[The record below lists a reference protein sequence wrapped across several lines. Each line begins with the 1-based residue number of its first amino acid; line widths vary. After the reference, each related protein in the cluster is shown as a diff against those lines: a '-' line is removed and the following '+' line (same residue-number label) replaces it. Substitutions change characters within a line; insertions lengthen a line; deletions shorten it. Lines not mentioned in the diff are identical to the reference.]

1 VSYAGDRLKKNPG
14 LKHCNLV
21 ALMFRFAKS
30 MMANRFVFLPYYMQ
44 TEKIN
49 WKVDGMT
56 CANCA
61 LSINRA
67 LEKEGLSNISVNVI
81 TGDVS
86 FDTVDSNGT
95 VTKAQKRVESLGYA
109 VSGANAP
116 AVAKKKPLFGLSKYM
131 LYFWISL
138 PFTAVLMLHMI
149 PGLHLH
155 WLMNPFVQLGL
166 ALPVY
171 IIGMNYFGVS
181 AIKSI
186 RSGIPNMN
194 VLIALGATSAFLYS
208 IWGMFQP
215 NPEDF
220 MFFETAAS
228 IITIVFL
235 GYYLEDVSVART
247 QKSIK
252 ELTREHVVMAHM
264 IAYDADGHENVF
276 AVESKS
282 LKVGDLVLIKTGDQV
297 PADCKILS
305 GEAEV
310 NEALLTGESLPVI
323 KKQGDIVV
331 GGSVVSN
338 GNLKAYVT
346 AVGADTV
353 LSSIVAMMKKAQTEK
368 PPVQQLADRISAV
381 FIPLV
386 LIIATG
392 TLLVNHFVFDINFQG
407 SLMRA
412 VAVLVIACPCAMGL
426 ATPAAIAV
434 GLGRAA
440 KNGILFTDVKRME
453 LFKDVQ
459 RMVFDKTGTLTTG
472 KFQISN
478 FGLQNMQVA
487 GNENEQAEDQFKK
500 LVYSLEKYSGHP
512 IAKSISAAWKRK
524 DVVRWDKIEEV
535 KGLGMRAADREGNKY
550 FIGASAGVKGTFPQG
565 HNLYVTKNEH
575 LIGWIDIADEIRPE
589 AKELIDFCKSKGIET
604 VILSGDTEAKCR
616 EVAQA
621 IGIDTIVAGQ
631 SPEQKLALLE
641 KWSAEKP
648 TVMVGDGIND
658 APALAKA
665 TISVSLG
672 EASQLAIQSASV
684 VLTSGGLSK
693 LPKAMLL
700 GKHTYGTVKSNLFW
714 AFSYNIVAIP
724 IAAMG
729 MLHPTMAALIMGGSD
744 VVLALNSLWLGVRKL
759 K

>member
-1 VSYAGDRLKKNPG
+1 
-14 LKHCNLV
+14 
-21 ALMFRFAKS
+21 
-30 MMANRFVFLPYYMQ
+30 MQ
-44 TEKIN
+44 AEKIY
-49 WKVDGMT
+49 WKVDGIT

-61 LSINRA
+61 LSINKA
-67 LEKEGLSNISVNVI
+67 LEKEGLSNISVNAI

-86 FDTVDSNGT
+86 FETLDNNG
-95 VTKAQKRVESLGYA
+95 VVAKAQKRVEALGYA
-109 VSGANAP
+109 VSDGLVKTSGQQKAP
-116 AVAKKKPLFGLSKYM
+116 ALSKYM
-131 LYFWISL
+131 LRFWITF
-138 PFTAVLMLHMI
+138 PFTAILMLHMV

-155 WLMNPFVQLGL
+155 WLMNPWTQFGL

-171 IIGMNYFGVS
+171 IIGMSFFGKS
-181 AIKSI
+181 AFRSI
-186 RSGIPNMN
+186 RSGIPNMD
-194 VLIALGATSAFLYS
+194 VLIALGSTAAFAYS
-208 IWGMFQP
+208 FWGLFQP
-215 NPEDF
+215 NPADYL
-220 MFFETAAS
+220 FFETAAS
-228 IITIVFL
+228 IITIVLL
-235 GYYLEDVSVART
+235 GNYLEDYSIAKT
-247 QKSIK
+247 QKTIR
-252 ELTREHVVMAHM
+252 ELTKEHVVMANM
-264 IAYDADGHENVF
+264 IAYDSHGHENVF
-276 AVESKS
+276 QMESNA
-282 LKVGDLVLIKTGDQV
+282 LKVGDLVLIKTGEQV

-310 NEALLTGESLPVI
+310 SESLLTGESLPVL
-323 KKQGDIVV
+323 KTQGEIIV
-331 GGSVVSN
+331 GGSIVSN

-346 AVGADTV
+346 ATGNDTV
-353 LSSIVAMMKKAQTEK
+353 KSSIVAMMKKAQTEK
-368 PPVQQLADRISAV
+368 PPVQQLADKISAV

-386 LIIATG
+386 LGIALLTF
-392 TLLVNHFVFDINFQG
+392 LVNHFGFDQTFRE
-407 SLMRA
+407 SLIRS

-440 KNGILFTDVKRME
+440 KSGILFTDVKRME
-453 LFKDVQ
+453 LFRDVK

-478 FGLQNMQVA
+478 FKFQI
-487 GNENEQAEDQFKK
+487 EEDFFKK
-500 LVYSLEKYSGHP
+500 IVFSLEKFSGHP
-512 IAKSISAAWKRK
+512 IAKSITQAWKRK
-524 DVVRWDKIEEV
+524 DVMRWDKVEEI
-535 KGLGMRAADREGNKY
+535 KGLGMRATDREGNLF
-550 FIGASAGVKGTFPQG
+550 FIGSAQGVGVEVPAG
-565 HNLYVTKNEH
+565 HNLYVTQNGA

-589 AKELIDFCKSKGIET
+589 AKAVIDFCTSKGIET

-616 EVAQA
+616 MVADA
-621 IGIDTIVAGQ
+621 LGIDKVVSGQ
-631 SPEQKLALLE
+631 SPQQKLDMLE
-641 KWSAEKP
+641 NWTAEMP

-665 TISVSLG
+665 TISVSLS

-684 VLTSGGLSK
+684 VLTTGGLTE

-729 MLHPTMAALIMGGSD
+729 FLHPTIAALFMGGSD

>member
-1 VSYAGDRLKKNPG
+1 MV
-14 LKHCNLV
+14 
-21 ALMFRFAKS
+21 
-30 MMANRFVFLPYYMQ
+30 

-61 LSINRA
+61 LSINKA

-81 TGDVS
+81 TGEVS
-86 FDTVDSNGT
+86 FETIDTNGT
-95 VTKAQKRVESLGYA
+95 VSKAQKRVESLGYGVEQA
-109 VSGANAP
+109 GASAIQ
-116 AVAKKKPLFGLSKYM
+116 KKPPLFGLSRYM
-131 LYFWISL
+131 LYFWICL
-138 PFTAVLMLHMI
+138 PFTAILMLHMI
-149 PGLHLH
+149 PGLHIH
-155 WLMNPFVQLGL
+155 WLMIPFVQLSL

-186 RSGIPNMN
+186 KSGIPNMN
-194 VLIALGATSAFLYS
+194 VLIALGATAAFVYS
-208 IWGMFQP
+208 IWGMFQLHP
-215 NPEDF
+215 QDF
-220 MFFETAAS
+220 MFFETSAS

-247 QKSIK
+247 QKTIK
-252 ELTREHVVMAHM
+252 ELTREYVVMANM
-264 IAYDADGHENVF
+264 IAYDGDGHENVF
-276 AVESKS
+276 PVESKS
-282 LKVGDLVLIKTGDQV
+282 LKSGDLVLIKTGDQV

-310 NEALLTGESLPVI
+310 NEALLTGESMPVL
-323 KKQGDIVV
+323 KKQGETVV
-331 GGSVVSN
+331 GGSIVTN

-346 AVGADTV
+346 AAGNDTV

-381 FIPLV
+381 FIPVV
-386 LIIATG
+386 LIIAVA
-392 TLLVNHFVFDINFQG
+392 TLLINHFIFDVSFQG

-472 KFQISN
+472 RFQINKFYVDKFQSDKFQIPKDKT
-478 FGLQNMQVA
+478 QMD
-487 GNENEQAEDQFKK
+487 EDTFKK
-500 LVYSLEKYSGHP
+500 IVFSMEKYSGHP
-512 IAKSISAAWKRK
+512 IAKSISNTWKRK
-524 DVVRWDKIEEV
+524 DLVRWNKIEEL
-535 KGLGMRAADREGNKY
+535 KGLGMQAVDREGNRY
-550 FIGASAGVKGTFPQG
+550 FLGSAAGVPGNNEPG
-565 HNLYVTKNEH
+565 HSLYLSINDA
-575 LIGWIDIADEIRPE
+575 LIGWIDITDEIRPE
-589 AKELIDFCKSKGIET
+589 AKDLITFCKNKGIET

-616 EVAQA
+616 IVADA
-621 IGIDTIVAGQ
+621 IGIDVVVAGQ
-631 SPEQKLALLE
+631 SPAQKLEKLE
-641 KWSAEKP
+641 EWSAEKP

-665 TISVSLG
+665 TISISLG

-700 GKHTYGTVKSNLFW
+700 GKHTYGTVRSNLFW

>member
-1 VSYAGDRLKKNPG
+1 MIQA
-14 LKHCNLV
+14 
-21 ALMFRFAKS
+21 
-30 MMANRFVFLPYYMQ
+30 
-44 TEKIN
+44 EKIN

-61 LSINRA
+61 LSVNRA

-81 TGDVS
+81 SGDVS
-86 FDTVDSNGT
+86 FETLDTNGT
-95 VTKAQKRVESLGYA
+95 VDKARKRVEGLGYS
-109 VSGANAP
+109 VSDASAP
-116 AVAKKKPLFGLSKYM
+116 VKHHEHGHSHMSGYM
-131 LYFWISL
+131 LRFWICL

-155 WLMNPFVQLGL
+155 WLMIPWVQLML

-171 IIGMNYFGVS
+171 LVGMSFFGVS
-181 AIKSI
+181 ALNSI

-194 VLIALGATSAFLYS
+194 VLIALGSTAAFGYS

-215 NPEDF
+215 NPADYL
-220 MFFETAAS
+220 FFETAAS
-228 IITIVFL
+228 IITIVLL
-235 GYYLEDVSVART
+235 GNYLEDASVERT
-247 QKSIK
+247 QRTIK
-252 ELTREHVVMAHM
+252 ELTREQVVMANM
-264 IAYDADGHENVF
+264 IAYDSHGQENIF
-276 AVESKS
+276 AVENKA
-282 LKVGDLVLIKTGDQV
+282 LKVGDLVLIKTGEQV

-310 NEALLTGESLPVI
+310 NEALLTGESLPVM
-323 KKQGDIVV
+323 KKQGEMVV

-346 AVGADTV
+346 AVGKDTV
-353 LSSIVAMMKKAQTEK
+353 MSGIASLMRKAQTEK
-368 PPVQQLADRISAV
+368 PPVQQLADKISAI

-386 LIIATG
+386 LGIATL
-392 TLLVNHFVFDINFQG
+392 TLLVNYFIVDISFQA

-453 LFKDVQ
+453 LFRDVK
-459 RMVFDKTGTLTTG
+459 RMVFDKTGTLTSG

-478 FGLQNMQVA
+478 FKSYLG
-487 GNENEQAEDQFKK
+487 GRNETNDDTSEDEFKK
-500 LVYSLEKYSGHP
+500 IVYSLEKFSGHP
-512 IAKSISAAWKRK
+512 IAKSIATLWKRK
-524 DVVRWDKIEEV
+524 DVVRWENIEEV
-535 KGLGMRAADREGNKY
+535 KGLGMRATDRDGNKY
-550 FIGASAGVKGTFPQG
+550 FIGSAAGVETLPEGG
-565 HNLYVTKNEH
+565 HNLYVTKNNET
-575 LIGWIDIADEIRPE
+575 IGWIDIQDEIRPE
-589 AKELIDFCKSKGIET
+589 AKAVIDFCKAKGIET

-616 EVAQA
+616 LVADA
-621 IGIDTIVAGQ
+621 IGIDTIVANQ
-631 SPEQKLALLE
+631 TPEQKLAKLE
-641 KWSAEKP
+641 QWSAEKP

-665 TISVSLG
+665 TISVSLS
-672 EASQLAIQSASV
+672 EASQLAIQSAGV
-684 VLTSGGLSK
+684 VLTGGGLSN

-714 AFSYNIVAIP
+714 AFSYNIIAIP
-724 IAAMG
+724 IAAVG
-729 MLHPTMAALIMGGSD
+729 LLHPTFAALIMGGSD

-759 K
+759 D

>member
-1 VSYAGDRLKKNPG
+1 MDVS
-14 LKHCNLV
+14 V
-21 ALMFRFAKS
+21 
-30 MMANRFVFLPYYMQ
+30 V
-44 TEKIN
+44 N
-49 WKVDGMT
+49 WKVDGIT

-61 LSINRA
+61 LSINKA

-86 FDTVDSNGT
+86 FETLDANGT
-95 VTKAQKRVESLGYA
+95 VTKAQKRVESLGY
-109 VSGANAP
+109 VVNDGTAP
-116 AVAKKKPLFGLSKYM
+116 AKADTKKGPQLSKYM
-131 LYFWISL
+131 LRFWMTL
-138 PFTAVLMLHMI
+138 PFTAILMLHMI

-155 WLMNPFVQLGL
+155 WLMNPWVQLAL
-166 ALPVY
+166 ATPVY
-171 IIGMNYFGVS
+171 LIGMNFFGVS
-181 AIKSI
+181 AYKSI

-194 VLIALGATSAFLYS
+194 VLIALGATAAFGYS

-215 NPEDF
+215 NPADF

-247 QKSIK
+247 QKTIK
-252 ELTREHVVMAHM
+252 ELTKEHVIMANM
-264 IAYDADGHENVF
+264 IAYDSHGHENVF
-276 AVESKS
+276 QMESNT
-282 LKVGDLVLIKTGDQV
+282 LKVGDLVLIKTGEQV

-310 NEALLTGESLPVI
+310 SEALLTGESLPI
-323 KKQGDIVV
+323 LKKQGDIIV
-331 GGSVVSN
+331 GGSIVSN

-346 AVGADTV
+346 ATGSDTV
-353 LSSIVAMMKKAQTEK
+353 KSSIVAMMKKAQTEK
-368 PPVQQLADRISAV
+368 PPVQQLADKISAV
-381 FIPLV
+381 FVPLV
-386 LIIATG
+386 LGIA
-392 TLLVNHFVFDINFQG
+392 LLTFLINQFVFDVSFQE

-453 LFKDVQ
+453 LFRDVK

-478 FGLQNMQVA
+478 FKSQI
-487 GNENEQAEDQFKK
+487 EEDTFKK
-500 LVYSLEKYSGHP
+500 IVFSLEKFSGHP
-512 IAKSISAAWKRK
+512 IAKSITTEWKRK
-524 DVVRWDKIEEV
+524 DVLRWQKVEEI
-535 KGLGMRAADREGNKY
+535 KGLGMRASDKEGNHY
-550 FIGASAGVKGTFPQG
+550 FIGSANGVVGEMPAG
-565 HNLYVTKNEH
+565 HSLYVTQNDV
-575 LIGWIDIADEIRPE
+575 LIGWIDIADAIRPE
-589 AKELIDFCKSKGIET
+589 AKAVIDYCKSNGIET
-604 VILSGDTEAKCR
+604 VILSGDSEAKCKA
-616 EVAQA
+616 VADVL
-621 IGIDTIVAGQ
+621 GIEKVVAGQ
-631 SPEQKLALLE
+631 SPAEKLDKLE
-641 KWSAEKP
+641 LWSNEKP

-665 TISVSLG
+665 TISVSLS

-684 VLTSGGLSK
+684 VLTSGGIAN
-693 LPKAMLL
+693 LPKAMQL

>member
-1 VSYAGDRLKKNPG
+1 
-14 LKHCNLV
+14 
-21 ALMFRFAKS
+21 
-30 MMANRFVFLPYYMQ
+30 MQ
-44 TEKIN
+44 AEKIY
-49 WKVDGMT
+49 WKVDGIT

-61 LSINRA
+61 LSINKA
-67 LEKEGLSNISVNVI
+67 LEKEGLSNISVNAI

-86 FDTVDSNGT
+86 FETLDNNG
-95 VTKAQKRVESLGYA
+95 VVAKAQKRVEALGYA
-109 VSGANAP
+109 VSDGLVKTSGQQKAP
-116 AVAKKKPLFGLSKYM
+116 ALSKYM
-131 LYFWISL
+131 LRFWITF
-138 PFTAVLMLHMI
+138 PFTAILMLHMV

-155 WLMNPFVQLGL
+155 WLMNPWTQFGL

-171 IIGMNYFGVS
+171 IIGMSFFGKS
-181 AIKSI
+181 AFRSI
-186 RSGIPNMN
+186 RSGIPNMD
-194 VLIALGATSAFLYS
+194 VLIALGSTAAFAYS
-208 IWGMFQP
+208 FWGLFQP
-215 NPEDF
+215 NPADYL
-220 MFFETAAS
+220 FFETAAS
-228 IITIVFL
+228 IITIVLL
-235 GYYLEDVSVART
+235 GNYLEDYSIAKT
-247 QKSIK
+247 QKTIR
-252 ELTREHVVMAHM
+252 ELTKEHVVMANM
-264 IAYDADGHENVF
+264 IAYDSHGHENVF
-276 AVESKS
+276 QMESNA
-282 LKVGDLVLIKTGDQV
+282 LKVGDLVLIKTGEQV

-310 NEALLTGESLPVI
+310 SESLLTGESLPVL
-323 KKQGDIVV
+323 KTQGEIIV
-331 GGSVVSN
+331 GGSIVSN

-346 AVGADTV
+346 ATGNDTV
-353 LSSIVAMMKKAQTEK
+353 KSSIVAMMKKAQTEK
-368 PPVQQLADRISAV
+368 PPVQQLADKISAV

-386 LIIATG
+386 LGIALLTF
-392 TLLVNHFVFDINFQG
+392 LVNHFGFDQTFRE
-407 SLMRA
+407 SLIRS

-440 KNGILFTDVKRME
+440 KSGILFTDVKRME
-453 LFKDVQ
+453 LFRDVK

-478 FGLQNMQVA
+478 FKFQI
-487 GNENEQAEDQFKK
+487 EEDFFKK
-500 LVYSLEKYSGHP
+500 IVFSLEKFSGHP
-512 IAKSISAAWKRK
+512 IAKSITQTWKRK
-524 DVVRWDKIEEV
+524 DVMRWDKVEEI
-535 KGLGMRAADREGNKY
+535 KGLGMRATDREGNLF
-550 FIGASAGVKGTFPQG
+550 FIGSAQGVGVEVPAG
-565 HNLYVTKNEH
+565 HNLYVTQNGA

-589 AKELIDFCKSKGIET
+589 AKAVIDFCTSKGIET

-616 EVAQA
+616 MVADA
-621 IGIDTIVAGQ
+621 LGIDKVVSGQ
-631 SPEQKLALLE
+631 SPQQKLDMLE
-641 KWSAEKP
+641 NWTAEMP

-665 TISVSLG
+665 TISVSLS

-684 VLTSGGLSK
+684 VLTTGGLTE

-729 MLHPTMAALIMGGSD
+729 FLHPTIAALFMGGSD

>member
-1 VSYAGDRLKKNPG
+1 
-14 LKHCNLV
+14 
-21 ALMFRFAKS
+21 
-30 MMANRFVFLPYYMQ
+30 MQ
-44 TEKIN
+44 AEKIN

-61 LSINRA
+61 LSINKA

-81 TGDVS
+81 SGDVS
-86 FDTVDSNGT
+86 FETLDRNGK
-95 VTKAQKRVESLGYA
+95 VAGARKKVEDLGYTIFEGVEA
-109 VSGANAP
+109 NKGIKKTSTAISG
-116 AVAKKKPLFGLSKYM
+116 YM
-131 LYFWISL
+131 VRFWLCL

-149 PGLHLH
+149 PGLHIH
-155 WLMNPFVQLGL
+155 WLMKPMVQFGL

-171 IIGMNYFGVS
+171 IIGMSFFGTS
-181 AIKSI
+181 AFKSI
-186 RSGIPNMN
+186 KAGIPNMN
-194 VLIALGATSAFLYS
+194 VLIALGATAAFAYS
-208 IWGMFQP
+208 VWGLFQP

-220 MFFETAAS
+220 LFFETAAS
-228 IITIVFL
+228 ILTIVLL
-235 GYYLEDVSVART
+235 GNYLEDVSIERT
-247 QKSIK
+247 QRTIK
-252 ELTREHVVMAHM
+252 ELTKEQVVMANM
-264 IAYDADGHENVF
+264 IAYDADGNENLF
-276 AVESKS
+276 PVENNA
-282 LKVGDLVLIKTGDQV
+282 LKVGDLVLIKTGEQV

-305 GEAEV
+305 GEADV
-310 NEALLTGESLPVI
+310 NEALLTGESLPVV
-323 KKQGDIVV
+323 KKQGEIIV
-331 GGSVVSN
+331 GGSVISN

-346 AVGADTV
+346 ATGKDTV
-353 LSSIVAMMKKAQTEK
+353 MSSIVEMMKKAQTEK

-381 FIPLV
+381 FIPAV
-386 LIIATG
+386 LLIAMG
-392 TLLVNHFVFDINFQG
+392 TLLVNFFMADLTFQN

-453 LFKDVQ
+453 LFRDVR

-472 KFQISN
+472 KFQIDKFQSHIE
-478 FGLQNMQVA
+478 
-487 GNENEQAEDQFKK
+487 ENQFKRI
-500 LVYSLEKYSGHP
+500 VYSLEKFSAHP
-512 IAKSISAAWKRK
+512 IAKSIAAAWKRK
-524 DVVRWDKIEEV
+524 DVLRWRTIEEV
-535 KGLGMRAADREGNKY
+535 KGLGMKAFDREGNHY
-550 FIGASAGVKGTFPQG
+550 FIGSVKGISNDEKSGNLQEGQIESLPVEAG
-565 HNLYVTKNEH
+565 HNLYITRNNE

-589 AKELIDFCKSKGIET
+589 AKDLVAFCKSKGIET
-604 VILSGDTEAKCR
+604 VILSGDSLENCKR
-616 EVAQA
+616 VGIE
-621 IGIDTIVAGQ
+621 IGIDTIVANQ
-631 SPEQKLALLE
+631 KPEQKLEELE

-693 LPKAMLL
+693 LPKAMML
-700 GKHTYGTVKSNLFW
+700 GKYTYGTVKSNLFW

-729 MLHPTMAALIMGGSD
+729 MLHPTIAALIMGGSD
-744 VVLALNSLWLGVRKL
+744 VVLALNSLFLGVRKL
-759 K
+759 D